1 MSRSEL
7 NPVDFLYRAAY
18 MYPDN
23 TAVVHGKRRY
33 GYRELAERSW
43 RLANALRSAGLAKGE
58 RVATLLFNSPAMLEA
73 HFGVPA
79 AGGILVAVNNR
90 LSSAEVGYILQHSGA
105 RYLLLDTALEAV
117 AEPLDL
123 AGVTVIRC
131 DDTGGPGDPYEEF
144 LAGAS
149 PARPVSWLEHEE
161 ETISINY
168 TSGTTG
174 RPKGVQYTY
183 RGAYLNALS
192 EVIVAGLGTDSAYL
206 WTLPMFHCNGWCFP
220 WAVTAVA
227 ARHVT
232 MRAVDPGL
240 IWELIDRE
248 GVTHYNGA
256 PTVQLM
262 VLNHPRAHRLD
273 RPVTAMVAAAPP
285 SPTLLARMSELNFRV
300 VHVYGLTE
308 TYGPITVCPE
318 QEAWRDLP
326 AQQRAEYLARQ
337 GQAYPSADLVRVV
350 DEQMNDVPQDGATMG
365 EVVMRGNNVMSGYF
379 DDETATATAFAG
391 GWFHS
396 GDLAVWHP
404 DGNIE
409 LRDRGK
415 DIIISG
421 GENISSIEVEQAIA
435 AHPAVL
441 ECAVI
446 GIPHPHWG
454 ERPKAFV
461 TLNEGAAATPEEI
474 IAFCRERL
482 AHYKCPDSIEFGPL
496 PKTSTGKT
504 QKFVLRQRESAAR
517 KAAPFPGNRRSRLCL
532 AMQPTRRGAGS
543 TWWWSAPG
551 RPAASPRWCSPG
563 PVRGWRS
570 RTRRPSRAIRPAGTW
585 WDPAGCRSW
594 RISGCVSPTRARALT
609 CSRSVLPAGGAGCPP
624 SPGAATQVTGSS
636 CRGSCLITRCARPP
650 WRRARS
656 RYEPGSPG
664 SRRAGAAGW
673 MRSSPATGSAWPA
686 RSSSPRTGR

>member
-1 MSRSEL
+1 MGDVLSAATDASEAVSAKVFRSEL
-7 NPVDFLYRAAY
+7 NPVDFLHRAAY
-18 MYPDN
+18 IYPDK
-23 TAVVHGKRRY
+23 TAVVSGPRRY
-33 GYRELAERSW
+33 SYRQLAERSW
-43 RLANALRSAGLAKGE
+43 RLANALRSAGMRKGE

-90 LSSAEVGYILQHSGA
+90 LSSAEVGYILGHSGA
-105 RYLLLDTALEAV
+105 RYLLLDSELEV
-117 AEPLDL
+117 LTEPLEL

-131 DDTGGPGDPYEEF
+131 SGTGGPEDSYEQF
-144 LAGAS
+144 LASAPPS
-149 PARPVSWLEHEE
+149 RPPSWLEHEE

-183 RGAYLNALS
+183 RGAYLNALG
-192 EVIVAGLGTDSAYL
+192 EVIHAGMSGDSVYL

-232 MRAVDPGL
+232 LRAVDPDL
-240 IWELIDRE
+240 IWDLIDHE

-262 VLNHPRAHRLD
+262 ILNHPRAHRLD

-285 SPTLLARMSELNFRV
+285 SPTLLGRMSELNLRV

-308 TYGPITVCPE
+308 TYGPITVSPE
-318 QEAWRDLP
+318 QEGWRELP
-326 AQQRAEYLARQ
+326 VAERAKHLARQ
-337 GQAYPSADLVRVV
+337 GQGYVSADLVRVV
-350 DEQMNDVPQDGATMG
+350 DQEMQDVAQDGQTMG

-379 DDETATATAFAG
+379 DDQAATSKAFAG

-404 DGNIE
+404 DGAIE

-415 DIIISG
+415 DVIISG

-441 ECAVI
+441 ECAVV
-446 GIPHPHWG
+446 GVPHPHWG

-461 TLNEGAAATPEEI
+461 TLNEGATATPEEI
-474 IAFCRERL
+474 IAFCRESL
-482 AHYKCPDSIEFGPL
+482 ARYKCPDTIELGPL
-496 PKTSTGKT
+496 PKTSTGKV
-504 QKFVLRQRESAAR
+504 QKFVLRDREWAGHDKR
-517 KAAPFPGNRRSRLCL
+517 I
-532 AMQPTRRGAGS
+532 GA
-543 TWWWSAPG
+543 T
-551 RPAASPRWCSPG
+551 
-563 PVRGWRS
+563 
-570 RTRRPSRAIRPAGTW
+570 
-585 WDPAGCRSW
+585 
-594 RISGCVSPTRARALT
+594 
-609 CSRSVLPAGGAGCPP
+609 
-624 SPGAATQVTGSS
+624 
-636 CRGSCLITRCARPP
+636 
-650 WRRARS
+650 
-656 RYEPGSPG
+656 
-664 SRRAGAAGW
+664 
-673 MRSSPATGSAWPA
+673 
-686 RSSSPRTGR
+686 

>member
-1 MSRSEL
+1 MTQAEPDKVFRSEL
-7 NPVDFLYRAAY
+7 NPVDFLHRAAY
-18 MYPDN
+18 IYPDKV
-23 TAVVHGKRRY
+23 AVVDGGRRY
-33 GYRELAERSW
+33 SYRDLAERSW
-43 RLANALRSAGLAKGE
+43 RLANALRSAGLGKGD
-58 RVATLLFNSPAMLEA
+58 RVATLLFNSSAMLEA
-73 HFGVPA
+73 HFAVPA
-79 AGGILVAVNNR
+79 AGGILVAVNHR
-90 LSSAEVGYILQHSGA
+90 LAGAEVGYILRHSGA
-105 RYLLLDTALEAV
+105 RYLLLDGGLEAL
-117 AEPLDL
+117 AEQALSDQTGL

-131 DDTGGPGDPYEEF
+131 AGTGADADPYEQF
-144 LAGAS
+144 LAAAS
-149 PARPVSWLEHEE
+149 PEMPASWLEHEE

-183 RGAYLNALS
+183 RGAYLNALN
-192 EVIVAGLGTDSAYL
+192 EVIVAGMSPESVYL

-232 MRAVDPGL
+232 MRAVDPERV
-240 IWELIDRE
+240 WELIDGE

-285 SPTLLARMSELNFRV
+285 SPTLFARMSELNFRV

-318 QEAWRDLP
+318 QDEWRELP
-326 AQQRAEYLARQ
+326 LEQRARYLARQ
-337 GQAYPSADLVRVV
+337 GQAYISSDLIRVV
-350 DEQMNDVPQDGATMG
+350 DAAMNDVPRDGATMG

-379 DDETATATAFAG
+379 DDQAATGKAFAG

-421 GENISSIEVEQAIA
+421 GENISSIEVEQAIV

-441 ECAVI
+441 ECAVV

-461 TLNEGAAATPEEI
+461 TLNDGAAATPEEI
-474 IAFCRERL
+474 IAFCREHL
-482 AHYKCPDSIEFGPL
+482 AHYKCPDAIEFGPL
-496 PKTSTGKT
+496 PKTSTGKI
-504 QKFVLRQRESAAR
+504 QKFVLRDREW
-517 KAAPFPGNRRSRLCL
+517 
-532 AMQPTRRGAGS
+532 AGQDK
-543 TWWWSAPG
+543 
-551 RPAASPRWCSPG
+551 R
-563 PVRGWRS
+563 V
-570 RTRRPSRAIRPAGTW
+570 
-585 WDPAGCRSW
+585 
-594 RISGCVSPTRARALT
+594 
-609 CSRSVLPAGGAGCPP
+609 GG
-624 SPGAATQVTGSS
+624 V
-636 CRGSCLITRCARPP
+636 
-650 WRRARS
+650 
-656 RYEPGSPG
+656 
-664 SRRAGAAGW
+664 
-673 MRSSPATGSAWPA
+673 
-686 RSSSPRTGR
+686 

>member
-1 MSRSEL
+1 VFRTEL
-7 NPVDFLYRAAY
+7 NPVDFLHRAAY
-18 MYPDN
+18 MYPDKV
-23 TAVVHGKRRY
+23 AVVHGERRY
-33 GYRELAERSW
+33 SYRQLAERSW
-43 RLANALRSAGLAKGE
+43 RLANALRSAGLAKGD

-79 AGGILVAVNNR
+79 AGGILVAVNYR
-90 LSSAEVGYILQHSGA
+90 LSGAEIGYILQHSGA
-105 RYLLLDTALEAV
+105 RFLLLDTELETLAGQ
-117 AEPLDL
+117 AGLD
-123 AGVTVIRC
+123 GVTVIRC
-131 DDTGGPGDPYEEF
+131 ADTGEPGDPYEEL

-149 PARPVSWLEHEE
+149 PERPASWLEHEE
-161 ETISINY
+161 ETISVNY

-174 RPKGVQYTY
+174 RPKGVQFTY

-192 EVIVAGLGTDSAYL
+192 EVIVAGMSADSAYL

-220 WAVTAVA
+220 WAVTAIA

-232 MRAVDPGL
+232 MRAVDPQRV
-240 IWELIDRE
+240 WELIDGE

-262 VLNHPRAHRLD
+262 ILNHPLAHRLD

-285 SPTLLARMSELNFRV
+285 SPRLFARMSELNFRV

-308 TYGPITVCPE
+308 TYGPVTVCPE
-318 QEAWRDLP
+318 QEAWHELP
-326 AQQRAEYLARQ
+326 LAERARYLARQ
-337 GQAYPSADLVRVV
+337 GQAYISSDLVRVV
-350 DEQMNDVPQDGATMG
+350 DDQMNDVPQDGATMG

-379 DDETATATAFAG
+379 HDEAATSKAFAG

-421 GENISSIEVEQAIA
+421 GENISSIEVEQTIT

-446 GIPHPHWG
+446 GMPDPRWG

-474 IAFCRERL
+474 IAFCRDHL
-482 AHYKCPDSIEFGPL
+482 AHYKCPAAVEFGPL
-496 PKTSTGKT
+496 PKTSTGKI
-504 QKFVLRQRESAAR
+504 QKFVLREREW
-517 KAAPFPGNRRSRLCL
+517 
-532 AMQPTRRGAGS
+532 AGQ
-543 TWWWSAPG
+543 
-551 RPAASPRWCSPG
+551 
-563 PVRGWRS
+563 
-570 RTRRPSRAIRPAGTW
+570 
-585 WDPAGCRSW
+585 DK
-594 RISGCVSPTRARALT
+594 RIG
-609 CSRSVLPAGGAGCPP
+609 SV
-624 SPGAATQVTGSS
+624 
-636 CRGSCLITRCARPP
+636 
-650 WRRARS
+650 
-656 RYEPGSPG
+656 
-664 SRRAGAAGW
+664 
-673 MRSSPATGSAWPA
+673 
-686 RSSSPRTGR
+686 

>member
-1 MSRSEL
+1 MSALSAAPGAPGTGPVPGQVFRSEL
-7 NPVDFLYRAAY
+7 NPVDFLHRAAY
-18 MYPDN
+18 IYPDK
-23 TAVVHGKRRY
+23 TAVVDGERRY
-33 GYRELAERSW
+33 SYRQVAERSW
-43 RLANALRSAGLAKGE
+43 QLANALRSAGLAKGD

-79 AGGILVAVNNR
+79 AGGILVAVNHR
-90 LSSAEVGYILQHSGA
+90 LAAAEVGYILQHSGA
-105 RYLLLDTALEAV
+105 RYLLLDTELEELAGQ
-117 AEPLDL
+117 AEL

-131 DDTGGPGDPYEEF
+131 AGRGGPGDPYEQF

-149 PARPVSWLEHEE
+149 PERPASWLEHEE
-161 ETISINY
+161 ETISVNY

-183 RGAYLNALS
+183 RGAYLNALN
-192 EVIVAGLGTDSAYL
+192 EVIVAGMSADSVYL

-220 WAVTAVA
+220 WAVTAA
-227 ARHVT
+227 TARHVT
-232 MRAVDPGL
+232 MRAVDAQRV
-240 IWELIDRE
+240 WELIDSE

-262 VLNHPRAHRLD
+262 IINHSRAHRLD

-285 SPTLLARMSELNFRV
+285 SPTLLARMSELNFRI

-318 QEAWRDLP
+318 QEHGRELP
-326 AQQRAEYLARQ
+326 VAQRAKYLARQ

-350 DEQMNDVPQDGATMG
+350 DEGMNDIPQDATTMG

-379 DDETATATAFAG
+379 DDEAATAKAFAG

-421 GENISSIEVEQAIA
+421 GENISSIEVEQAIT

-446 GIPHPHWG
+446 GIPDPHWG

-461 TLNEGAAATPEEI
+461 TLNEGAAPTAAEI

-482 AHYKCPDSIEFGPL
+482 AHYKCPDAVEFGPL
-496 PKTSTGKT
+496 PKTSTGKI
-504 QKFVLRQRESAAR
+504 QKFMLRDGEWAGQD
-517 KAAPFPGNRRSRLCL
+517 
-532 AMQPTRRGAGS
+532 TRI
-543 TWWWSAPG
+543 G
-551 RPAASPRWCSPG
+551 RA
-563 PVRGWRS
+563 
-570 RTRRPSRAIRPAGTW
+570 
-585 WDPAGCRSW
+585 
-594 RISGCVSPTRARALT
+594 
-609 CSRSVLPAGGAGCPP
+609 
-624 SPGAATQVTGSS
+624 
-636 CRGSCLITRCARPP
+636 
-650 WRRARS
+650 
-656 RYEPGSPG
+656 
-664 SRRAGAAGW
+664 
-673 MRSSPATGSAWPA
+673 
-686 RSSSPRTGR
+686 

>member
-1 MSRSEL
+1 MSSALSEGPGRPGPGAAAGTVFRSEL

-43 RLANALRSAGLAKGE
+43 RLANALRSAGLAKGD
-58 RVATLLFNSPAMLEA
+58 RVAALLFNSPAMLEA

-90 LSSAEVGYILQHSGA
+90 LSGPEIGYILQHSGA
-105 RYLLLDTALEAV
+105 KYLLLDTGLEAV
-117 AEPLDL
+117 AEASGL

-131 DDTGGPGDPYEEF
+131 DDTGVPGDPYEEF

-149 PARPVSWLEHEE
+149 PVRPASWLEHEE

-183 RGAYLNALS
+183 RGAYLNAMS
-192 EVIVAGLGTDSAYL
+192 EVIVAGMGTDSAYL

-232 MRAVDPGL
+232 MRAVDPEL
-240 IWELIDRE
+240 IWELIDGE

-262 VLNHPRAHRLD
+262 VVNHPRAHRLE

-318 QEAWRDLP
+318 QEGWRELP
-326 AQQRAEYLARQ
+326 VEQRARYLARQ

-350 DEQMNDVPQDGATMG
+350 DEQMTDVPQDGATMG

-379 DDETATATAFAG
+379 DDEAATAKAFAG

-415 DIIISG
+415 DVIISG

-461 TLNEGAAATPEEI
+461 TLSEGAAADAGEI

-504 QKFVLRQRESAAR
+504 QKFVLRQREWAD
-517 KAAPFPGNRRSRLCL
+517 
-532 AMQPTRRGAGS
+532 QDTR
-543 TWWWSAPG
+543 
-551 RPAASPRWCSPG
+551 
-563 PVRGWRS
+563 V
-570 RTRRPSRAIRPAGTW
+570 
-585 WDPAGCRSW
+585 
-594 RISGCVSPTRARALT
+594 
-609 CSRSVLPAGGAGCPP
+609 GG
-624 SPGAATQVTGSS
+624 V
-636 CRGSCLITRCARPP
+636 
-650 WRRARS
+650 
-656 RYEPGSPG
+656 
-664 SRRAGAAGW
+664 
-673 MRSSPATGSAWPA
+673 
-686 RSSSPRTGR
+686 

>member
-1 MSRSEL
+1 MSGVFSPVPGVPMDGAAPGKVFRSEL
-7 NPVDFLYRAAY
+7 NPVDFLHRAAY
-18 MYPDN
+18 LYPDKV
-23 TAVVHGKRRY
+23 AVVDGERRY
-33 GYRELAERSW
+33 SYRQLAERSW
-43 RLANALRSAGLAKGE
+43 RLACALRSAGLSKGD
-58 RVATLLFNSPAMLEA
+58 RVATLLFNSSAMLEA
-73 HFGVPA
+73 HFAVPA
-79 AGGILVAVNNR
+79 AGGILVAVNHR
-90 LSSAEVGYILQHSGA
+90 LASAEVGYILAHSGA
-105 RYLLLDTALEAV
+105 RYLLLDTGLEAL
-117 AEPLDL
+117 AAPLEL

-131 DDTGGPGDPYEEF
+131 ANTGGPGDPYEEL

-149 PARPVSWLEHEE
+149 PTRPPSWLENEE

-183 RGAYLNALS
+183 RGAYLNALN
-192 EVIVAGLGTDSAYL
+192 EIIHAGMSTDSVYL

-232 MRAVDPGL
+232 MRTVDPAL
-240 IWELIDRE
+240 AWELIDGE

-262 VLNHPRAHRLD
+262 ILNHPRAHRLD

-285 SPTLLARMSELNFRV
+285 SPTLFARMSELNFRV

-318 QEAWRDLP
+318 QEAWLELP
-326 AQQRAEYLARQ
+326 LEQRSKYLARQ
-337 GQAYPSADLVRVV
+337 GQAYISSDLVRVV
-350 DEQMNDVPQDGATMG
+350 DAEMNDVLRDGQTMG
-365 EVVMRGNNVMSGYF
+365 EVIMRGNIVMSGYY
-379 DDETATATAFAG
+379 DDQAATSKAFAG

-435 AHPAVL
+435 AYPGVL

-446 GIPHPHWG
+446 GVSHPHWG

-461 TLNEGAAATPEEI
+461 TLNDSATATSQQI

-482 AHYKCPDSIEFGPL
+482 AHYKCPDAIEFGPL
-496 PKTSTGKT
+496 PKTSTGKI
-504 QKFVLRQRESAAR
+504 QKFVLRDREW
-517 KAAPFPGNRRSRLCL
+517 
-532 AMQPTRRGAGS
+532 AGQ
-543 TWWWSAPG
+543 
-551 RPAASPRWCSPG
+551 
-563 PVRGWRS
+563 
-570 RTRRPSRAIRPAGTW
+570 
-585 WDPAGCRSW
+585 DK
-594 RISGCVSPTRARALT
+594 RI
-609 CSRSVLPAGGAGCPP
+609 GGG
-624 SPGAATQVTGSS
+624 
-636 CRGSCLITRCARPP
+636 
-650 WRRARS
+650 
-656 RYEPGSPG
+656 
-664 SRRAGAAGW
+664 
-673 MRSSPATGSAWPA
+673 
-686 RSSSPRTGR
+686 

>member
-1 MSRSEL
+1 MSEELAGTPGVPGPGTGAVFRSEL
-7 NPVDFLYRAAY
+7 NPVDFLHRAAY
-18 MYPDN
+18 MYPDKV
-23 TAVVHGKRRY
+23 AVVHGKRRY
-33 GYRELAERSW
+33 SYRELAERSW
-43 RLANALRSAGLAKGE
+43 RLANALRSAGLAKGD
-58 RVATLLFNSPAMLEA
+58 RVAVLLFNSPAMLEA

-79 AGGILVAVNNR
+79 AGGILVAINNR
-90 LSSAEVGYILQHSGA
+90 LSGAEVGYILQHSGA
-105 RYLLLDTALEAV
+105 KYLLLDTALEAQ
-117 AEPLDL
+117 AGLPGLP
-123 AGVTVIRC
+123 GVTVIRC
-131 DDTGGPGDPYEEF
+131 DDTGDPADPYEEF
-144 LAGAS
+144 LAGVS

-161 ETISINY
+161 ETISVNY

-174 RPKGVQYTY
+174 RPKGVEYTY
-183 RGAYLNALS
+183 RGAYLNALN
-192 EVIVAGLGTDSAYL
+192 EVIVAGLATDSAYL

-220 WAVTAVA
+220 WAVTAIA

-232 MRAVDPGL
+232 TRAVDPEL
-240 IWELIDRE
+240 IWELVDSE
-248 GVTHYNGA
+248 GVTHYCGA
-256 PTVQLM
+256 PTVHLM
-262 VLNHPRAHRLD
+262 VVNHPRAHRLE

-318 QEAWRDLP
+318 QEGWSELP
-326 AQQRAEYLARQ
+326 VEQRARYLSRQ
-337 GQAYPSADLVRVV
+337 GQAYISSDLVRVV
-350 DEQMNDVPQDGATMG
+350 DEQMNDVPQNGQAMG
-365 EVVMRGNNVMSGYF
+365 EVIMRGNNVMRGYF
-379 DDETATATAFAG
+379 NDEAATRKAFAG

-461 TLNEGAAATPEEI
+461 TLNEGAVATPEEI

-496 PKTSTGKT
+496 PKTSTGKS
-504 QKFVLRQRESAAR
+504 QKFVLRQREWADQDTR
-517 KAAPFPGNRRSRLCL
+517 PG
-532 AMQPTRRGAGS
+532 G
-543 TWWWSAPG
+543 
-551 RPAASPRWCSPG
+551 
-563 PVRGWRS
+563 V
-570 RTRRPSRAIRPAGTW
+570 
-585 WDPAGCRSW
+585 
-594 RISGCVSPTRARALT
+594 
-609 CSRSVLPAGGAGCPP
+609 
-624 SPGAATQVTGSS
+624 
-636 CRGSCLITRCARPP
+636 
-650 WRRARS
+650 
-656 RYEPGSPG
+656 
-664 SRRAGAAGW
+664 
-673 MRSSPATGSAWPA
+673 
-686 RSSSPRTGR
+686 

>member
-1 MSRSEL
+1 MTSTLSPNPRGPGAEAGAGTVFRSEL
-7 NPVDFLYRAAY
+7 NPVEFLHRAAY

-23 TAVVHGKRRY
+23 VAVVHGQRRY
-33 GYRELAERSW
+33 SYSELAERSW

-79 AGGILVAVNNR
+79 AGGVLVAVNNR

-105 RYLLLDTALEAV
+105 RYLLLDTALAAV
-117 AEPLDL
+117 TEPLDL

-131 DDTGGPGDPYEEF
+131 DDTGVPPDPYEEF

-149 PARPVSWLEHEE
+149 PARPASWLEHEE

-232 MRAVDPGL
+232 IRAVDAEL
-240 IWELIDRE
+240 IWELIDGE
-248 GVTHYNGA
+248 GITHYNGA

-262 VLNHPRAHRLD
+262 VVNHPRAHRLE

-318 QEAWRDLP
+318 QEAWRELP
-326 AQQRAEYLARQ
+326 AEQRARSLARQ

-350 DEQMNDVPQDGATMG
+350 DEQMNDVPQDGASDGRGGHAREQRHERLLRRRGRHRHGVRRGLVPFRGPGRLAPRRQHRATRPRQG
-365 EVVMRGNNVMSGYF
+365 HHHLRRREHLQHRGRAGDRRPPGRARMRGRRDPAPALGR
-379 DDETATATAFAG
+379 TAEGVRHAQRG
-391 GWFHS
+391 RRGHPR
-396 GDLAVWHP
+396 GDHRVLPGAPRALQVP
-404 DGNIE
+404 G
-409 LRDRGK
+409 LDR
-415 DIIISG
+415 
-421 GENISSIEVEQAIA
+421 VRPA
-435 AHPAVL
+435 AEDV
-441 ECAVI
+441 
-446 GIPHPHWG
+446 
-454 ERPKAFV
+454 
-461 TLNEGAAATPEEI
+461 
-474 IAFCRERL
+474 
-482 AHYKCPDSIEFGPL
+482 D
-496 PKTSTGKT
+496 GKT
-504 QKFVLRQRESAAR
+504 QKFVLR
-517 KAAPFPGNRRSRLCL
+517 RR
-532 AMQPTRRGAGS
+532 
-543 TWWWSAPG
+543 
-551 RPAASPRWCSPG
+551 
-563 PVRGWRS
+563 
-570 RTRRPSRAIRPAGTW
+570 
-585 WDPAGCRSW
+585 
-594 RISGCVSPTRARALT
+594 
-609 CSRSVLPAGGAGCPP
+609 
-624 SPGAATQVTGSS
+624 
-636 CRGSCLITRCARPP
+636 
-650 WRRARS
+650 
-656 RYEPGSPG
+656 
-664 SRRAGAAGW
+664 
-673 MRSSPATGSAWPA
+673 
-686 RSSSPRTGR
+686 

>member
-1 MSRSEL
+1 MSDALSEGPGRPGPGAAAGTVFRSEL

-18 MYPDN
+18 LYPDKV
-23 TAVVHGKRRY
+23 AVAAGKRRY
-33 GYRELAERSW
+33 SYTELAERSW

-58 RVATLLFNSPAMLEA
+58 RVAALLFNSPAMLEA

-90 LSSAEVGYILQHSGA
+90 LSGAEIGYILQHSGA
-105 RYLLLDTALEAV
+105 KYLLLDTGLAAV
-117 AEPLDL
+117 AEVSGL

-131 DDTGGPGDPYEEF
+131 DDTGEPGDPYEEF

-149 PARPVSWLEHEE
+149 PVRPASWLEHEE

-183 RGAYLNALS
+183 RGAYLNALN
-192 EVIVAGLGTDSAYL
+192 EVIVAGLGNDSAYL

-232 MRAVDPGL
+232 MRAVDPEL
-240 IWELIDRE
+240 IWELIDGE

-262 VLNHPRAHRLD
+262 VVNHPRAHRLE

-318 QEAWRDLP
+318 QEAWRELP
-326 AQQRAEYLARQ
+326 VEERATYLARQ
-337 GQAYPSADLVRVV
+337 GQAYPSSDLVRVV
-350 DEQMNDVPQDGATMG
+350 DEQMTDVPQDGKVMG
-365 EVVMRGNNVMSGYF
+365 EVIMRGNNVMSGYF
-379 DDETATATAFAG
+379 DDEAATRKAFAG

-421 GENISSIEVEQAIA
+421 GENISSIEVEQTIA

-461 TLNEGAAATPEEI
+461 TLNEGATADAEEI

-482 AHYKCPDSIEFGPL
+482 AHYKCPDSIEFGAL

-504 QKFVLRQRESAAR
+504 QKFVLRQREWAD
-517 KAAPFPGNRRSRLCL
+517 
-532 AMQPTRRGAGS
+532 QDTR
-543 TWWWSAPG
+543 
-551 RPAASPRWCSPG
+551 
-563 PVRGWRS
+563 V
-570 RTRRPSRAIRPAGTW
+570 
-585 WDPAGCRSW
+585 
-594 RISGCVSPTRARALT
+594 
-609 CSRSVLPAGGAGCPP
+609 GG
-624 SPGAATQVTGSS
+624 V
-636 CRGSCLITRCARPP
+636 
-650 WRRARS
+650 
-656 RYEPGSPG
+656 
-664 SRRAGAAGW
+664 
-673 MRSSPATGSAWPA
+673 
-686 RSSSPRTGR
+686 